1 MERNGVKAKLSQYL
15 SEQHISDMTWSMQQK
30 AKCVEKFIELK
41 SVTAV
46 RRWYTRTYG
55 NPAPS
60 ANSLRQWRREF
71 QERGTVGHRPR
82 SGRPQINDADV
93 ARIERAFQEQPTKS
107 LRVASAELGI
117 PFSTIRKVLHEK
129 LKMFPYKISFL
140 QQLLPE
146 DCLIRLNYAHHI
158 RRELRNDSGYLD
170 RVVFSDECVF
180 HTNGVV
186 NKHNA
191 RVWGRENPHT
201 VVGVPQTSEKV
212 MVWCGMHKTKII
224 GPYFFSE
231 PTVTGE
237 SYKRM
242 LRYYAMPKV
251 MDLPAS
257 PIFQQDGAPPHWSL
271 AVRSYL
277 DTKLPQ
283 RWIGR
288 GGPIAWP
295 PRSPDLTPLDFFLW
309 GYVKDFVFSEE
320 ITSLS
325 HMKERIN
332 QAIAGISTET
342 LEKVWKNMNSRI
354 NHVVRVNGGHIE
366 QHII

>member
-1 MERNGVKAKLSQYL
+1 
-15 SEQHISDMTWSMQQK
+15 MTWSMQQK
-30 AKCVEKFIELK
+30 AECVEKFIELR

-46 RRWYTRTYG
+46 RRWYTTKYG

-60 ANSLRQWRREF
+60 ENSLRQWHRQFRD
-71 QERGTVGHRPR
+71 RGTLGHAPR
-82 SGRPQINDADV
+82 SGRPRISDADV
-93 ARIERAFQEQPTKS
+93 ARIERTFQEQPSKS

-117 PFSTIRKVLHEK
+117 PFSTIRKVLHEH
-129 LKMFPYKISFL
+129 LKMFPYKLSFL
-140 QQLLPE
+140 QQLGPDDYSL
-146 DCLIRLNYAHHI
+146 RLNYAYHI

-191 RVWGRENPHT
+191 RVWGQENPHI
-201 VVGVPQTSEKV
+201 VVEVPQNSEKV

-242 LRYYAMPKV
+242 LRYYAMPQV
-251 MDLPAS
+251 MNLPDS
-257 PIFQQDGAPPHWSL
+257 PIFQQDGAPPHWSRL
-271 AVRSYL
+271 VRSYL
-277 DTKLPQ
+277 DEKLPH

-288 GGPIAWP
+288 GGPIPWP

-332 QAIAGISTET
+332 QAIEGISTET

-354 NHVVRVNGGHIE
+354 NHLVRVNGGHIE
-366 QHII
+366 QYNI